1 MSRLALLL
9 IALLLFGCT
18 TQSSLQQRVARMHVG
33 MTMDEVTDLLGQ
45 PTSSN
50 NNGALIVYDY
60 RFSPEHPLALHE
72 NSRPTTSY
80 YVIVGRD
87 NRVRSFGPN

>member
-1 MSRLALLL
+1 MTRLAPLFALLL
-9 IALLLFGCT
+9 LGCA
-18 TQSSLQQRVARMHVG
+18 TQSSLQQRVARMHVN

-45 PTSSN
+45 PTSSS
-50 NNGALIVYDY
+50 NNGALTIYDY
-60 RFSPEHPLALHE
+60 RFSPDHPLALHE

>member
-1 MSRLALLL
+1 MNRLAPLFFALLL
-9 IALLLFGCT
+9 LGCT
-18 TQSSLQQRVARMHVG
+18 TQSSLQQRIARMHVG
-33 MTMDEVTDLLGQ
+33 MTLDEVTDLLGQ
-45 PTSSN
+45 PTSTSN
-50 NNGALIVYDY
+50 MGALIVYDY
-60 RFSPEHPLALHE
+60 RFSPEHPIALHE